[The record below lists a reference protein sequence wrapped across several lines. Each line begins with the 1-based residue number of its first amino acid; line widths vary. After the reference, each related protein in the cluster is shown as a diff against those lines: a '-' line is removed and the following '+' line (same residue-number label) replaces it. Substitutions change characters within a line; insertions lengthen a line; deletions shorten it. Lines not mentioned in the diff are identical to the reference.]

1 MDTIQEALKALYYSL
16 GGNAD
21 NVRKTDDVN
30 VIIAAIGALGI
41 GASLAAASIPELPAV
56 PEEDGTYALLSSLP
70 VKQAARLHQQYN
82 YPKFQ
87 RRSRA
92 LFVPVTLQA
101 FQPGSCLFS

>member
-56 PEEDGTYALLSSLP
+56 PEEDGTYSL
-70 VKQAARLHQQYN
+70 QLTIADGEATYTWEEL
-82 YPKFQ
+82 
-87 RRSRA
+87 
-92 LFVPVTLQA
+92 
-101 FQPGSCLFS
+101 GE